1 MSFIP
6 PKPNRPTAAV
16 KPAGRQG
23 GGVDEMSH
31 LEAAKT
37 IDFAAG

>member
-1 MSFIP
+1 VVVKI
-6 PKPNRPTAAV
+6 KPVASTIEDM
-16 KPAGRQG
+16 GY
-23 GGVDEMSH
+23 

>member
-1 MSFIP
+1 MGGTLP
-6 PKPNRPTAAV
+6 PAAM
-16 KPAGRQG
+16 GCQG